1 MKKSLIYSIPLFLI
15 ILFYLFACN
24 KDKIKK
30 GCHGVLIGKYI
41 CKVQIYNQTVF
52 THCQDDEKVS
62 EMSIVE
68 EVYFVNDHQLAIK
81 PSISLS
87 YNIEDLPYDTVNYFR
102 KVVWEVNDTGLG
114 YDNYNT
120 SRICAVIFNDDSLYS
135 EVLEPCRFNYKI
147 RGKKIK

>member
-87 YNIEDLPYDTVNYFR
+87 YNIEDLSCDTVNYVR
-102 KVVWEVNDTGLG
+102 KVVWGVNDTSLG
-114 YDNYNT
+114 YNNANPT
-120 SRICAVIFNDDSLYS
+120 RFCSLVLNNDSLYS
-135 EVLEPCRFNYKI
+135 IVDEPCNYSYYI
-147 RGKKIK
+147 TGKKIK